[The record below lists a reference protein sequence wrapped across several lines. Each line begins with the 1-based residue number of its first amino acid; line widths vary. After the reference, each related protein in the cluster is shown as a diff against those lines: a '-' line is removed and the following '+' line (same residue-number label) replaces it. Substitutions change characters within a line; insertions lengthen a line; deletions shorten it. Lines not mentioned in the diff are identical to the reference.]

1 MGSRSAMNATDKK
14 LLDNLQSDLRQ
25 LSNEAKRKFPAVK
38 EAAESGIVKL
48 RNAATKHEQ
57 LVLALRSDSPEILEP
72 FFAGCESKH
81 PKIVQISLNAIQRM
95 INIKAVNN
103 LAASNIVNCLWN
115 LMETGL
121 EEVKILQTIT
131 QLLVTTDSVQDH
143 VLAKALVI
151 SFRLHFT
158 KNLTTNN
165 TASATIR
172 QCVNCVFERARDHL
186 KERTDLTKAYQCV
199 DELKTGT
206 HAAPP
211 SLARPS
217 ADAYLLFQ
225 DLTFMVNAEQPTW
238 LLGLQEMTRSFGL
251 ELIEDIL
258 AEFYQIFITHPEFTF
273 LLKERVCPLVI
284 KLFSPN
290 TKFRAPQPTPGVSQE
305 KPFFAICMRLIR
317 IVSVLIARFYSC
329 LVTECEIFLSLITKF
344 LDPEKVEWQ
353 RALALEVMYKMCS
366 QPDLLRCFC
375 IHYDMKAHSSKIL
388 QEIINSLCVCVESLF
403 LQDQIP
409 TQLNPAQP
417 GQPIQTP
424 QPVFNY
430 KGRAMPLLHKV
441 TQGPLK
447 PLFAEMLDKVEP
459 SVVPEGYCLSIGYV
473 SIIEMITSITKL
485 IHKYQKKS
493 PTTEEEATANQEL
506 CIQLVHSSWGGL
518 ISVMGLLL
526 ETSCDE
532 QITDTLLTCITSY
545 AVLCGQL
552 NMCTPRDAFIS
563 AMCKGSL
570 PPHYTLTVLTTIY
583 QSSYISPRTVFEA
596 DSVVDMRPSLGPY
609 LGSGGSLDGGS
620 DIAPRTDQIVAV
632 GTPLPTRSLPQG
644 AHQGPVMLTAKNL
657 QCMRALLILSQSN
670 GAILSTAWHM
680 VLTTLQHLVWILG
693 LKPAAGGGLK
703 APPSGTAAQGG
714 GASAA
719 QSGPNAT
726 NQGVAGQGEACLTT
740 AITNDLPVLSA
751 MLSRLFE
758 NSQKLSEVALH
769 HLIDALCKLSQE
781 SMELAFS
788 NREPSLFAVAK
799 LLETALVNLGRVT
812 VFWRPLSSH
821 LNEVCQH
828 PHTTMREW
836 GAEALTYLVKSALNC
851 KEYNPPLAE
860 NPALQQMLLAPLVDM
875 GATTL
880 HFDIRAKQIECTLAI
895 LHAGV
900 AGESLS
906 HGWQQILSII
916 GNITDNQGVICVGEK
931 DADPHYPLLVAKNCT
946 TGEALVRSAFQC
958 LQRVVADFLPIMP
971 CSSLQ
976 LCIQTAAKFG
986 LQTQDLNV
994 SLTAIGLLWN
1004 IADYLYQNK
1013 QRVSNELG
1021 QAGCVLLSVGSS
1033 KESTPTGGS
1042 PSRELTATLPPFDQ
1056 LWMTL
1061 FSSLGDLCVDPRSA
1075 VRKSGGQTLF
1085 STINAHGGLL
1095 EQQTW
1100 QAVLWNVLFPLLDR
1114 VRNLSGSASTE
1125 KVTDMAG
1132 NILIHHSRN
1141 TAQKQWAE
1149 TQVLTLGGVARVFYV
1164 KRDILQS
1171 LGDFGRAW
1179 ALLLEF
1185 IENSALSKNNEVSLS
1200 ALKSFQDML
1209 HMTSRGGSTAPPSN
1223 IAASVCGDSMS
1234 SAASFNG
1241 DSGLESLSTDRVS
1254 EEVMLWETA
1263 WRVWCTIG
1271 LNSTQAPAEGDQQE
1285 MFIPSQPFLTALIH
1299 IFPLLFQHIKSRFQ
1313 EADLRKLCRVLEN
1326 ASAVPMHADT
1336 APFILPSLTDVV
1348 LSPLQ
1353 EAILSTI
1360 DTIQR
1365 EILFSACAH
1374 LWDMLPVLFEQLL
1387 RFSAYAC
1394 QAPSFG
1400 AFTPPCNTSGASGN
1414 SANSGPHGLEHHL
1427 NNNHNHTSNNLANN
1441 KPVTTDWI
1449 TMSFVPFGERA
1460 MEMSVSLY
1468 TQIANK
1474 RAVIQARILHSIVK
1488 ALHIPLA
1495 LKYRCPSSST
1505 WKLAVAS
1512 LLSALH
1518 VGLPIAH
1525 SNPAMFEE
1533 MWADLAITL
1542 EEFLFSDSVPPP
1554 NQSLEEQQN
1563 DESLDTRVIQLIR
1576 ECILPHAGKMPKIFV
1591 LRVVALLN
1599 KGSIHSA
1606 TSSAPVVGAVPERN
1620 SAAGSGVAANLA
1632 GSTRAHSAYCTVQI
1646 TGEALAVAPGSAQS
1660 PSLTVLASG
1669 QIAKPISTPINQLNN
1684 SSSWPPAAVVSLSSM
1699 SRPALADVESSRKLR
1714 EEFAKACF
1722 ETLLQFSFLEGNAVT
1737 LQPETNLSLTD
1748 GPMSSSAQAG
1758 AMPQQN
1764 AGVVSK
1770 LAITSLLH
1778 RFEEVISSYV
1788 EDERLSGK
1796 CPLPRHR
1803 MSEISFVL
1811 KAIATLIASLKKA
1824 PRTSVDPSVWKQL
1837 IALYPSLV
1845 KCTTSSSPQV
1855 CRSLRESLHEYAD
1868 LLSPPS

>member
-1 MGSRSAMNATDKK
+1 MSKNALNPSDKK
-14 LLDNLQSDLRQ
+14 LLENLQSDLRQ
-25 LSNEAKRKFPAVK
+25 LSNESKRKFPAVK

-48 RNAATKHEQ
+48 RNAASKHEQ
-57 LVLALRSDSPEILEP
+57 LVLALRSDSPDILEP
-72 FFAGCESKH
+72 FFAGCDTKH
-81 PKIVQISLNAIQRM
+81 AKIVQISLAAIQRM

-103 LAASNIVNCLWN
+103 QAASNVVNCLWG
-115 LMETGL
+115 LMEAGM
-121 EEVKILQTIT
+121 EEVKVLQTIT
-131 QLLVTTDSVQDH
+131 QLLVTTDAVQDH
-143 VLAKALVI
+143 VLSKALVI

-158 KNLTTNN
+158 KNSTTNN

-172 QCVNCVFERARDHL
+172 QCVNCVFERAANQL
-186 KERTDLTKAYQCV
+186 NERTDLNKANACV
-199 DELKTGT
+199 DELKSGT
-206 HAAPP
+206 RSAPA
-211 SLARPS
+211 SLGRAS

-225 DLTFMVNAEQPTW
+225 DLTFMVNADQPTW

-258 AEFYQIFITHPEFTF
+258 AEFYQIFIKYPEFTF

-290 TKFRAPQPTPGVSQE
+290 TKFRVPQSAPGAPAGD
-305 KPFFAICMRLIR
+305 KPFFPICMRLIR

-344 LDPEKVEWQ
+344 LDPEKAEWQ

-403 LQDQIP
+403 LHDQANVISQP
-409 TQLNPAQP
+409 GVNLNAGQP
-417 GQPIQTP
+417 GQVVQP
-424 QPVFNY
+424 QPMFNY
-430 KGRAMPLLHKV
+430 KGRAMPLLSKV
-441 TQGPLK
+441 VTGPVK

-459 SVVPEGYCLSIGYV
+459 SAVPEGYCISIGYV

-485 IHKYQKKS
+485 IHKYQKQAAAS
-493 PTTEEEATANQEL
+493 DQEAAGNQEL

-518 ISVMGLLL
+518 ISVLGLLL

-532 QITDTLLTCITSY
+532 AVTDSLLKCISSY

-552 NMCTPRDAFIS
+552 NMCTPRDAFITVI
-563 AMCKGSL
+563 CKGSL

-583 QSSYISPRTVFEA
+583 QSSYLSPRSAYEA
-596 DSVVDMRPSLGPY
+596 DSVVDLRPSLGPY
-609 LGSGGSLDGGS
+609 LGSGGSLDGGVN
-620 DIAPRTDQIVAV
+620 DQNRDQIVAV

-657 QCMRALLILSQSN
+657 QCMRAVLILSQSN
-670 GAILSTAWHM
+670 GAILSQAWHM
-680 VLTTLQHLVWILG
+680 VLTTLQHLTWILG
-693 LKPAAGGGLK
+693 LKPSAGGGLK
-703 APPSGTAAQGG
+703 APPSSGN
-714 GASAA
+714 
-719 QSGPNAT
+719 QSGSND
-726 NQGVAGQGEACLTT
+726 ACVTT
-740 AITNDLPVLSA
+740 AIANDLPVLSA

-758 NSQKLSEVALH
+758 NSQNLSEVALH

-799 LLETALVNLGRVT
+799 LLETALVNLPRVT
-812 VFWRPLSSH
+812 VFWRTMTSH

-828 PHTTMREW
+828 PHTSMREM
-836 GAEALTYLVKSALNC
+836 GAESLTYLIKFAINY

-860 NPALQQMLLAPLVDM
+860 NPQLQQMLLSPLVEM
-875 GATTL
+875 GSNTL
-880 HFDIRAKQIECTLAI
+880 HFDIRAKQIECTLSI

-900 AGESLS
+900 AGESLN
-906 HGWQQILSII
+906 HGWLQILSII

-971 CSSLQ
+971 CASLQ
-976 LCIQTAAKFG
+976 VCIQTAAKFG

-1004 IADYLYQNK
+1004 IADYLYSNK
-1013 QRVSNELG
+1013 GRVSAELG
-1021 QAGCVLLSVGSS
+1021 QVGYPVPVG
-1033 KESTPTGGS
+1033 KENTPPGDGS
-1042 PSRELTATLPPFDQ
+1042 PSREITATLPPFDQ

-1149 TQVLTLGGVARVFYV
+1149 TQVLTLGGVARVFQV
-1164 KRDILQS
+1164 KRDILLS

-1200 ALKSFQDML
+1200 ALKSFSDML
-1209 HMTSRGGSTAPPSN
+1209 LMTVKSSGTQSANVSL
-1223 IAASVCGDSMS
+1223 CGDTSSVGNMS
-1234 SAASFNG
+1234 LGA
-1241 DSGLESLSTDRVS
+1241 DSGLDSLSMIGEKAH
-1254 EEVMLWETA
+1254 EEVLQFETA
-1263 WRVWCTIG
+1263 WKVWCTIG
-1271 LNSTQAPAEGDQQE
+1271 LNSTQAPSSDQDNHDV
-1285 MFIPSQPFLTALIH
+1285 FIPSQPFLTALIQV
-1299 IFPLLFQHIKSRFQ
+1299 FPTLFQHTKSRFS
-1313 EADLRKLCRVLEN
+1313 EGDLRKLCAILEN

-1365 EILFSACAH
+1365 EILVSNCDN
-1374 LWDMLPVLFEQLL
+1374 LWSMLPVLFEQLL
-1387 RFSAYAC
+1387 RFSTYAC
-1394 QAPSFG
+1394 LAPSFG
-1400 AFTPPCNTSGASGN
+1400 SFSPPCN
-1414 SANSGPHGLEHHL
+1414 L
-1427 NNNHNHTSNNLANN
+1427 NNNNNNLA
-1441 KPVTTDWI
+1441 KPMTDWI

-1468 TQIANK
+1468 TQIAMK
-1474 RAVIQARILHSIVK
+1474 KPIAHSHILHSIIK
-1488 ALHIPLA
+1488 ALAIPLS
-1495 LKYRCPSSST
+1495 LKYKCPSCST

-1512 LLSALH
+1512 LLNVLH
-1518 VGLPIAH
+1518 VGLPVAH
-1525 SNPAMFEE
+1525 ANPRTFED
-1533 MWADLAITL
+1533 MWADLATTM
-1542 EEFLFSDSVPPP
+1542 EDFLFSESSPPP
-1554 NQSLEEQQN
+1554 NQSLEDQQN
-1563 DESLDTRVIQLIR
+1563 DEILDTRMIQLIR
-1576 ECILPHAGKMPKIFV
+1576 ECILPHASKMPKQFV
-1591 LRVVALLN
+1591 LKVVALLN

-1606 TSSAPVVGAVPERN
+1606 TSSAPV
-1620 SAAGSGVAANLA
+1620 
-1632 GSTRAHSAYCTVQI
+1632 
-1646 TGEALAVAPGSAQS
+1646 
-1660 PSLTVLASG
+1660 
-1669 QIAKPISTPINQLNN
+1669 
-1684 SSSWPPAAVVSLSSM
+1684 
-1699 SRPALADVESSRKLR
+1699 DVESSRKLR

-1722 ETLLQFSFLEGNAVT
+1722 ETLLQFSFLEGNV
-1737 LQPETNLSLTD
+1737 LSDETSQHNGT
-1748 GPMSSSAQAG
+1748 
-1758 AMPQQN
+1758 QN

-1778 RFEEVISSYV
+1778 RFEEVITSYV

-1811 KAIATLIASLKKA
+1811 KAIATLISSLKKA
-1824 PRTSVDPSVWKQL
+1824 PSGQVDPSVWRQL

-1845 KCTTSSSPQV
+1845 LCTTSSSQQV
-1855 CRSLRESLHEYAD
+1855 CRSLKESLQEYSD

>member
-1 MGSRSAMNATDKK
+1 MASRNAMNAADKK

-38 EAAESGIVKL
+38 ETAESGIVKL
-48 RNAATKHEQ
+48 RNAAAKHEQ

-72 FFAGCESKH
+72 FFAGCDTKH
-81 PKIVQISLNAIQRM
+81 PKIVQISLSAIQRM

-103 LAASNIVNCLWN
+103 LAASNIVNCLWG
-115 LMETGL
+115 LMEAGL
-121 EEVKILQTIT
+121 EEVKTLQTIT

-158 KNLTTNN
+158 KNATTNN
-165 TASATIR
+165 TAVATIR
-172 QCVNCVFERARDHL
+172 QCVNCVFERATQQL
-186 KERTDLTKAYQCV
+186 NERTDLTKAKQCV
-199 DELKTGT
+199 EELKSGT
-206 HAAPP
+206 HSAPASLGRAA
-211 SLARPS
+211 

-225 DLTFMVNAEQPTW
+225 DLTFMVNNEQPTW

-258 AEFYQIFITHPEFTF
+258 AQFYQIFIKHPEFTF

-290 TKFRAPQPTPGVSQE
+290 TKFRAPQPAPGAIPD
-305 KPFFAICMRLIR
+305 KPFFPMCMRLIR

-344 LDPEKVEWQ
+344 LDPEKADWQ

-403 LQDQIP
+403 LQEQ
-409 TQLNPAQP
+409 QSFMVSAVQP
-417 GQPIQTP
+417 GQQAQVP
-424 QPVFNY
+424 QPMFNY
-430 KGRAMPLLHKV
+430 KGKSMLLLPKV
-441 TQGPLK
+441 TQTPLK
-447 PLFAEMLDKVEP
+447 PLFAEMLDKVEVTP
-459 SVVPEGYCLSIGYV
+459 VPEGYCLSVGYI
-473 SIIEMITSITKL
+473 SIIEMITSVTKL
-485 IHKYQKKS
+485 IHKFQKQQPAS
-493 PTTEEEATANQEL
+493 EDEANNNQEL

-526 ETSCDE
+526 ETSCDD
-532 QITDTLLTCITSY
+532 QITDTLLKCITQF

-583 QSSYISPRTVFEA
+583 QSSYVSPRSVYEA

-609 LGSGGSLDGGS
+609 LGSGGSLDGGN
-620 DIAPRTDQIVAV
+620 DVNRDQIVAV

-657 QCMRALLILSQSN
+657 QCMRAILALAQSN

-703 APPSGTAAQGG
+703 APPTGS
-714 GASAA
+714 
-719 QSGPNAT
+719 
-726 NQGVAGQGEACLTT
+726 NQGNSNAGESCLTT
-740 AITNDLPVLSA
+740 AVTNDLPVLSA

-758 NSQKLSEVALH
+758 NSQNLSEVALH

-812 VFWRPLSSH
+812 VFWKPMTSH

-836 GAEALTYLVKSALNC
+836 GAEALTYLVKSALNY

-860 NPALQQMLLAPLVDM
+860 NPQLQQMLLAPLVDM
-875 GATTL
+875 GSNTL

-900 AGESLS
+900 AGESLG

-916 GNITDNQGVICVGEK
+916 GNITDNQ
-931 DADPHYPLLVAKNCT
+931 
-946 TGEALVRSAFQC
+946 GEALVRSAFQC
-958 LQRVVADFLPIMP
+958 LQRVVADFLSIMP

-1013 QRVSNELG
+1013 QRVSMELG
-1021 QAGCVLLSVGSS
+1021 QTGCSVSVGS
-1033 KESTPTGGS
+1033 KEGS
-1042 PSRELTATLPPFDQ
+1042 PTDGSLCRELTATLPPFDQ

-1209 HMTSRGGSTAPPSN
+1209 HMTSRGTVPSSS
-1223 IAASVCGDSMS
+1223 ATSVCGDSVSMS
-1234 SAASFNG
+1234 GAPSLNG
-1241 DSGLESLSTDRVS
+1241 DSGLDSLSSDKAA
-1254 EEVMLWETA
+1254 EEAMLWETA
-1263 WRVWCTIG
+1263 WKVWCTIG
-1271 LNSTQAPAEGDQQE
+1271 LNSTQAPAGEDNHE
-1285 MFIPSQPFLTALIH
+1285 IFIPSQPFLTALIH
-1299 IFPLLFQHIKSRFQ
+1299 IFPLLFQHIKPRFQ
-1313 EADLRKLCRVLEN
+1313 ECDLRKLCRVLEN

-1348 LSPLQ
+1348 VSPLQ

-1365 EILFSACAH
+1365 EILFSSCEN

-1387 RFSAYAC
+1387 RFSTYAC

-1400 AFTPPCNTSGASGN
+1400 
-1414 SANSGPHGLEHHL
+1414 
-1427 NNNHNHTSNNLANN
+1427 NLI
-1441 KPVTTDWI
+1441 VFFFLSSQTDWV

-1474 RAVIQARILHSIVK
+1474 RSVIQAHILHSIIK
-1488 ALHIPLA
+1488 ALHVPLA

-1518 VGLPIAH
+1518 VGLPVAH
-1525 SNPAMFEE
+1525 SNPVMFED
-1533 MWADLAITL
+1533 MWGDLAVTL
-1542 EEFLFSDSVPPP
+1542 EEFLFSESSSPP
-1554 NQSLEEQQN
+1554 NQTLEEQQN
-1563 DESLDTRVIQLIR
+1563 DEVLDTRVIQLIR
-1576 ECILPHAGKMPKIFV
+1576 DCILPHASKMPKVFV
-1591 LRVVALLN
+1591 MRVVALLN

-1606 TSSAPVVGAVPERN
+1606 TSSAPVDTE
-1620 SAAGSGVAANLA
+1620 
-1632 GSTRAHSAYCTVQI
+1632 ST
-1646 TGEALAVAPGSAQS
+1646 
-1660 PSLTVLASG
+1660 
-1669 QIAKPISTPINQLNN
+1669 
-1684 SSSWPPAAVVSLSSM
+1684 
-1699 SRPALADVESSRKLR
+1699 RKLR

-1722 ETLLQFSFLEGNAVT
+1722 ETLLQFSFLEGNTV
-1737 LQPETNLSLTD
+1737 LPHDHD
-1748 GPMSSSAQAG
+1748 GAHNGSSS
-1758 AMPQQN
+1758 PQQH

-1778 RFEEVISSYV
+1778 RFEEVISTYV

-1824 PRTSVDPSVWKQL
+1824 PRGSVDPSVWKQL
-1837 IALYPSLV
+1837 ISLYPSLV

-1855 CRSLRESLHEYAD
+1855 CRSLKESLQEYTD
-1868 LLSPPS
+1868 LLSPPC